1 MRSDNFSKFLGGS
14 PLSVLVKFVLLSILV
29 GAMLAFFG
37 LTPGSLLHSLQRG
50 FEEIFGF
57 GFDAI
62 RNAFQYFLYGAV
74 IVGPIWLL
82 TRLTARR

>member
-1 MRSDNFSKFLGGS
+1 MRQFLGGS
-14 PLSVLVKFVLLSILV
+14 PASVLLKFILLSILV
-29 GAMLAFFG
+29 GALLVFWG
-37 LTPGSLLHSLQRG
+37 LTPSSLLRSIQQV
-50 FEEIFGF
+50 FQDIFGA

-82 TRLTARR
+82 TRLVSRR